1 MYSTTIS
8 AAICGLEV
16 VTVQVEVDMAQGLP
30 GFMMV
35 GYLGSEVKEA
45 GERVRVALKNSGIA
59 IPPMKITVNLS
70 PAGMKKGGTAFDL
83 AIAVGIL
90 QTMGHIQGKDTEGI
104 VIVGELSLNGAVN
117 PVKGVLPL
125 VQRVKEKGFRRC
137 MVPAANQREGAVIPG
152 IGIIGVANLQE
163 AMEYFRSGRGGMAP
177 DSRESGSKES
187 TAPGSQEKN
196 SGESMT
202 ADSRNEAY
210 KESAPPDY
218 GEIHGQYAAKRA
230 AEIAAAGFHNLLL
243 IGPPGSGK
251 TMIAKGITGILP
263 RLTGEESLEVSSVY
277 SISGL
282 LNNGKSLISERPF
295 IDPHHTVTAQA
306 LTGGGKKVNP
316 GLISLAHKGVLFL
329 DELPEFRQG
338 ILDLLRQPL
347 EDRKIR
353 ISRVDGDYVF
363 PAEFMLVS
371 AMNPCPCGY
380 YPDLKRCRCTEQS
393 IKRYQG
399 HISGPVLD
407 RIDICA
413 EAAPLSV
420 RELVHTGRA
429 ESSEAVRN
437 RVVRA
442 WMRQT
447 ERYKG
452 KGYSFNAL
460 LPAADIQSFCP
471 LTKREQSFVEKAF
484 GRLGLSARA
493 YYRIL
498 RVARTIADIDDSEK
512 IKENHLAEA
521 VALRMS
527 GNKYWEGEDGY
538 NV

>member
-1 MYSTTIS
+1 MYSTIIS

-30 GFMMV
+30 GFLMV
-35 GYLGSEVKEA
+35 GYLSSEVKEA
-45 GERVRVALKNSGIA
+45 GERVRVALKNSGIS

-83 AIAVGIL
+83 PIAVGIL
-90 QTMGHIQGKDTEGI
+90 QAMGYIEGKNTEG
-104 VIVGELSLNGAVN
+104 VMVVGELSLNGMVN

-125 VQRVKEKGFRRC
+125 VQKIKERGFKRC

-152 IGIIGVANLQE
+152 IDIIGVAGLQE
-163 AMEYFRSGRGGMAP
+163 AIDYFKTGKRQNGAGLRTEKAP
-177 DSRESGSKES
+177 PDYPKEEKRKGSV
-187 TAPGSQEKN
+187 
-196 SGESMT
+196 
-202 ADSRNEAY
+202 
-210 KESAPPDY
+210 PPDY

-230 AEIAAAGFHNLLL
+230 AEIAAAGFHNFLL

-251 TMIAKGITGILP
+251 TMIAKGIPGILP
-263 RLTGEESLEVSSVY
+263 KLTREESLEVSSVY

-282 LNNGKSLISERPF
+282 LNNSKSLISERPF
-295 IDPHHTVTAQA
+295 IDPHHTITAQA
-306 LTGGGKKVNP
+306 LAGGGKKVNP

-329 DELPEFRQG
+329 DELPEFRQS

-347 EDRKIR
+347 EDRRIR

-363 PAEFMLVS
+363 PAEFMLVG

-380 YPDLKRCRCTEQS
+380 YPNLKRCRCTEQN

-399 HISGPVLD
+399 HISGPVFD

-413 EAAPLSV
+413 EAAAISV
-420 RELVHTGRA
+420 KEFTHTGKA
-429 ESSEAVRN
+429 EASEAIRG
-437 RVVRA
+437 RVVKA
-442 WMRQT
+442 WKRQA

-452 KGYSFNAL
+452 KNYRFNAL
-460 LPAADIQSFCP
+460 LPASEIKDFCP
-471 LTKREQSFVEKAF
+471 LTPKEQSFVEKTF

-493 YYRIL
+493 YYRVL
-498 RVARTIADIDDSEK
+498 RVARTIADIDGSET
-512 IKENHLAEA
+512 IKEMHLAEA

-527 GNKYWEGEDGY
+527 GNKYWEGNGTCDE
-538 NV
+538 